1 MKETWK
7 SLCKRM
13 NNKGTILALVGLVV
27 SLLIQFGFD
36 IDSEK
41 ITGIVNTVCTI
52 LITLGVLNDPTQN
65 TNAYI
70 PYVSDRLVGQE
81 NENK

>member
-1 MKETWK
+1 MKATWK
-7 SLCKRM
+7 SILIRM

-70 PYVSDRLVGQE
+70 PYVSDKLVGQE
-81 NENK
+81 NKNK